1 MTSQSHG
8 VLVAI
13 EGGDG
18 SGKATQAELT
28 RQYIVEELGRPVY
41 TTSFPRYGQTSA
53 IFVERYL
60 NGAYGDITTLPPEV
74 AALLFATD
82 RMAGTGEIRQW
93 LVNNPD
99 GIAVLDRYS
108 GSNLA
113 HQGAKFSSKEQ
124 RLRFYEEI
132 RKYETDVLGM
142 LEPDRNI
149 VLTVPASIA
158 QENVDTKDARSYT
171 DKKRDIHEADAE
183 YLERVKECYRELC
196 CYYPESYYEITCTNE
211 EGLMRSRSDIQKDI
225 RLAIKQFVV

>member
-1 MTSQSHG
+1 MTAKQRG
-8 VLVAI
+8 ILVAI

-28 RQYIVEELGRPVY
+28 RQYIAEDLGRPTY

-53 IFVERYL
+53 IFVELYL
-60 NGAYGDITTLPPEV
+60 NGAYGDLSTLPPEV

-93 LVNNPD
+93 LVDNPN

-113 HQGAKFSSKEQ
+113 HQGAKFSTKEQ
-124 RLRFYEEI
+124 RLTFYKEI
-132 RKYETDVLGM
+132 RKYETEVLGM

-149 VLTVPASIA
+149 VLTVPALVA
-158 QENVDTKDARSYT
+158 QKNVDTKDARSYT
-171 DKKRDIHEADAE
+171 DRKRDIHEADAE
-183 YLERVKECYRELC
+183 YLERVKECYKELC
-196 CYYPESYYEITCTNE
+196 RYYPESYYEITCTNK
-211 EGLMRSRSDIQKDI
+211 EGRMRSRSDIQKDI
-225 RLAIKQFVV
+225 RLAISQLVA